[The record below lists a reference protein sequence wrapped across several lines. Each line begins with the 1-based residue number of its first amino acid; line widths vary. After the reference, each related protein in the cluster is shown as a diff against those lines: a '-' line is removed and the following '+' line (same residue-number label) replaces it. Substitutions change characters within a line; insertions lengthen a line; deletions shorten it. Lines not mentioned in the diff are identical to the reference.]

1 MKTKQVMH
9 KGVEWVSPD
18 TPVRKLAKMMK
29 EFDIGAV
36 PIGEGDKLVG
46 MVTDRDLCLRALAD
60 GKDIESMTARD
71 VMTAGIIWCRD
82 DEDVEEAADLM
93 ERKKVRRLPVIDENK
108 RMVGMLSLG
117 DVSHAAGLKT
127 AGELTKAVSAH
138 HR

>member
-60 GKDIESMTARD
+60 GKDIEF
-71 VMTAGIIWCRD
+71 D
-82 DEDVEEAADLM
+82 DGSRCDDCGNHLVP
-93 ERKKVRRLPVIDENK
+93 RR
-108 RMVGMLSLG
+108 
-117 DVSHAAGLKT
+117 
-127 AGELTKAVSAH
+127 
-138 HR
+138 